1 MTERPKMTQRLSDLK
16 TQAHLYAL
24 DQEWYIDS
32 FEQKFA
38 ELIIEEACRALN
50 PMLRDQISRGHAVD
64 LIKQHFGVDNG
75 HN

>member
-32 FEQKFA
+32 FNQKFA
-38 ELIIEEACRALN
+38 ELIVKECCQVV
-50 PMLRDQISRGHAVD
+50 RDIPIDELEPHSVILA
-64 LIKQHFGVDNG
+64 KHFGVDL
-75 HN
+75 